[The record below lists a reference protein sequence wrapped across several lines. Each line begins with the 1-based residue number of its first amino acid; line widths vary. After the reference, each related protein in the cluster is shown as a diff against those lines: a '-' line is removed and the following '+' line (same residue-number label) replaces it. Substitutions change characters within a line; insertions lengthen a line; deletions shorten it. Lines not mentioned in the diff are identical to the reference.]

1 MKNFLFIQI
10 LCLYSRLE
18 HLQRDLHL
26 MTYLLEYSAD
36 TNFTEEKKNK
46 TVHQSENINA
56 IMPNSIRY

>member
-36 TNFTEEKKNK
+36 TNFTEEKKK
-46 TVHQSENINA
+46 KQYIRVNI
-56 IMPNSIRY
+56 

>member
-36 TNFTEEKKNK
+36 TNFTEEKKK
-46 TVHQSENINA
+46 QY
-56 IMPNSIRY
+56 IRVKI

>member
-36 TNFTEEKKNK
+36 TNFTEEKKK

>member
-36 TNFTEEKKNK
+36 TNFTEEKKKK
-46 TVHQSENINA
+46 TVHQSEYINA